1 MISDGAATYNLQK
14 DSLTIEHVLPQTIK
28 EDSQWSYWW
37 DEEKHKLW
45 VHRLANLV
53 PLNRRRNSL
62 ASNLEF
68 KDKKEKYF
76 KGNNNV
82 SSYALTTQV
91 LDIEKWTPEIVKQ
104 RQENLLSRVY
114 EAWDLI

>member
-1 MISDGAATYNLQK
+1 M
-14 DSLTIEHVLPQTIK
+14 
-28 EDSQWSYWW
+28 
-37 DEEKHKLW
+37 W

-53 PLNRRRNSL
+53 PLNRRRNSS

-114 EAWDLI
+114 EVWELI